1 MKNVQ
6 NSFEDIV
13 FENLNKSYGAYE
25 IRKLYP
31 RNLSRALWSSAVFA
45 TALLVA
51 PVMYQKLF
59 SKDIEVVTLYDKAYE
74 LVQPPPVDP
83 KQPEVKVP
91 PLPPPPAVPQEVASQ
106 RFLKI
111 EPTDD
116 QDANIEEP
124 PTQEQLANVQISN
137 KTQEGVPDDGNVV
150 LDIPT
155 DGNGIINEVV
165 DIVKE
170 SEPVIFVEQMPT
182 FQGGMTELQKFLSRN
197 LRYPKPAQNANIAG
211 TVYVQFVVN
220 TDGSIVDA
228 KVLKGIGYGCD
239 EEAIRVVSMMP
250 KWNAGKQAGKAVR
263 VRFSLP
269 IKFVL
274 ATD

>member
-13 FENLNKSYGAYE
+13 FENLNKNYGAYE

-31 RNLSRALWSSAVFA
+31 KHLSRALWSSAVFA

-59 SKDIEVVTLYDKAYE
+59 SKDMDNVTIYDKAHE

-83 KQPEVKVP
+83 KQPEVKLP
-91 PLPPPPAVPQEVASQ
+91 PLPPPPAVPQQVASQ
-106 RFLKI
+106 RFLTI
-111 EPTDD
+111 EPVDD

-137 KTQEGVPDDGNVV
+137 KTQEGVPDDGTADLN
-150 LDIPT
+150 IEEGT
-155 DGNGIINEVV
+155 DNRITEIADV
-165 DIVKE
+165 VKE
-170 SEPVIFVEQMPT
+170 SEPVLVVEQMPT

-197 LRYPKPAQNANIAG
+197 LRYPKQAQVAG
-211 TVYVQFVVN
+211 VAGIVYMQFVVN

-239 EEAIRVVSMMP
+239 EEAIRVVNMMP

>member
-59 SKDIEVVTLYDKAYE
+59 SKDIEVVTLYDKAHE

-83 KQPEVKVP
+83 KQPEVKLP
-91 PLPPPPAVPQEVASQ
+91 ALPPPPAVPQEVASQ
-106 RFLKI
+106 RFLEI

-124 PTQEQLANVQISN
+124 PTQEQLATVQISN
-137 KTQEGVPDDGNVV
+137 KTQEGVPDDGTADLNIEVG
-150 LDIPT
+150 T
-155 DGNGIINEVV
+155 DNRISEVIDV
-165 DIVKE
+165 VKE
-170 SEPVIFVEQMPT
+170 NEPAIFVEQMPV

-197 LRYPKPAQNANIAG
+197 LRYPKSAQLSNIAG

-263 VRFSLP
+263 VRFNLP